1 MRWRRGDARNTVPR
15 GRRVGEDMGSLDE
28 DAERAQLVA
37 QSGSPHFATS
47 VSGRSGTL
55 RSAPHASPDA
65 ATRKE
70 ICIAHAPP
78 ALSWRL
84 HHSSPG
90 SAPSA
95 SSRVTRTSCRRAA
108 VGTRV
113 PKAGVVT
120 AGWLHSASV
129 ASKLLLLHDPSLR
142 ASTPAACRSPG
153 QDVTRDPGAA
163 RPRKTPASSSRA
175 RARAPSRET
184 HENATIPPGAVL
196 CP

>member
-1 MRWRRGDARNTVPR
+1 MAVDVRRWHCASACSPEGLGHRRLCSAAESFFSARFWLTKQFSAQKSTSWGRLPTFFFSCGLYSFWERSSVPP
-15 GRRVGEDMGSLDE
+15 L
-28 DAERAQLVA
+28 
-37 QSGSPHFATS
+37 
-47 VSGRSGTL
+47 SGRFSQVRAREGGL
-55 RSAPHASPDA
+55 
-65 ATRKE
+65 KE

-90 SAPSA
+90 SAPSG
-95 SSRVTRTSCRRAA
+95 SSGEVRTSCRRAA

-129 ASKLLLLHDPSLR
+129 AAKLLLLHDPSLR

-153 QDVTRDPGAA
+153 QD
-163 RPRKTPASSSRA
+163 
-175 RARAPSRET
+175 
-184 HENATIPPGAVL
+184 AT
-196 CP
+196 